1 MNLGVFLSKVNG
13 ANVGISIR
21 DMPIFIGFF
30 PFAVGNGSTKDH
42 LVLFMRLTDGTSI
55 GHYIISRIC
64 SALTRMMMIWQL
76 ALTLKIDARILLEGS
91 QDDAR

>member
-13 ANVGISIR
+13 ANIGISVR
-21 DMPIFIGFF
+21 DLPIFIGFL
-30 PFAVGNGSTKDH
+30 PFAVGNGSAKDH
-42 LVLFMRLTDGTSI
+42 LVLFMRPTDGTSI

-64 SALTRMMMIWQL
+64 SALTRMMIWQL
-76 ALTLKIDARILLEGS
+76 ALTLKIDARILREWS